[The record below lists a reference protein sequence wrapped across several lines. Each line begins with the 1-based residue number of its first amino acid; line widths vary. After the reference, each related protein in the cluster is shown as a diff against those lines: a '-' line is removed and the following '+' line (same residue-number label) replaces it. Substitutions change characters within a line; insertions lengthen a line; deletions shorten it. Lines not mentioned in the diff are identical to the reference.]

1 MVEKVLM
8 SLGLTG
14 NETKIYLT
22 LLKIGSAT
30 AGEITSRCGIHRRNV
45 YDSIERLMEKGLVS
59 SVIINNKKYFQAE
72 EPERFISLIDE
83 KKSLLEEQ
91 RNIVKEIIPSLKPI
105 QNQSLHT
112 VKFFK
117 GKEGLKSV
125 YEDILKTG
133 KSYIGYGPGEQVE
146 VVLSSYLKHYVR
158 KRLRK
163 KLQARLI
170 LEDSARGKWF
180 TKNKL
185 LDVKYLPDN
194 YSSHAAL
201 RIYGNKVA
209 LILFSKDEPLAIVI
223 ENKSIADGYRKYFEI
238 LWNSAE
244 E

>member
-1 MVEKVLM
+1 M

-30 AGEITSRCGIHRRNV
+30 AGVITSRSGIHRRNV
-45 YDSIERLMEKGLVS
+45 YDAVERLMKKGLVS

-105 QNQSLHT
+105 QNQSLQT

-133 KSYIGYGPGEQVE
+133 KNYIGYGPGEQVE
-146 VVLSSYLKHYVR
+146 VILGGYIKHYVK

-170 LEDSARGKWF
+170 FEDSARGKWF

-185 LDVKYLPDN
+185 LYVKYLPDN

-209 LILFSKDEPLAIVI
+209 LILFSEDEPLAIVI